1 MKGVQI
7 IMKKNKNKKVSSRE
21 KELVKEFSLLSND
34 ELLDT
39 YWNYMN
45 DVLGTRVDVMIER
58 DYDPRDIRE
67 RRQYEKYCSDVVR
80 AIEIIADKR
89 DLKLY
94 GKF

>member
-67 RRQYEKYCSDVVR
+67 CRQYEKYCSDVVR

>member
-1 MKGVQI
+1 
-7 IMKKNKNKKVSSRE
+7 MKKNKNKKVSSRE

-45 DVLGTRVDVMIER
+45 DVLGTQVDVMIER